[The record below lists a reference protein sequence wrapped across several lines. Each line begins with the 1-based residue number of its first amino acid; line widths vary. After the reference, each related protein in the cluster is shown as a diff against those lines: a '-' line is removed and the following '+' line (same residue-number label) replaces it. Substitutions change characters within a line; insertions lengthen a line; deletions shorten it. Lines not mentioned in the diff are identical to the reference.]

1 MTNKL
6 INSLTSI
13 FSDLSVLSPDNFE
26 NVTKIFVHSLDL
38 GSKTLIVPAETMA
51 QFMRQFADI
60 ERGEI
65 LTAMCYGGH
74 NETVKSPQ
82 QLINM
87 VGNECQRSSQ
97 LIRINL
103 DEKYYYCSGHTIF
116 NEEAPIIAPVY
127 EFNRLDRGIT
137 PILYIDSLVFT
148 VKSKLNTFIRN
159 TMIPFYATHP
169 FYYGIH
175 SGNCEVRGNC
185 KVRIEVRNLRTMYR
199 IPKIPGGND
208 IWDLSTYARNILINA
223 FPIDED

>member
-26 NVTKIFVHSLDL
+26 NATKIFVHSLDL
-38 GSKTLIVPAETMA
+38 GNKTLIVPAETMA
-51 QFMRQFADI
+51 QFMSQFANI

-82 QLINM
+82 QLINIM
-87 VGNECQRSSQ
+87 GNECKRSNQ

-116 NEEAPIIAPVY
+116 DEEAPIIAPVY
-127 EFNRLDRGIT
+127 EFNRLDRRIT
-137 PILYIDSLVFT
+137 PILYIDYLVFT
-148 VKSKLNTFIRN
+148 VKSRLNTFIRN
-159 TMIPFYATHP
+159 TMIPFYATHF
-169 FYYGIH
+169 FYCGINI
-175 SGNCEVRGNC
+175 GYC

-199 IPKIPGGND
+199 TPKIPGGND
-208 IWDLSTYARNILINA
+208 IWDLSTYAQNILINA

>member
-13 FSDLSVLSPDNFE
+13 FDDSSLLLPNLK
-26 NVTKIFVHSLDL
+26 NATKIFVHSLDL
-38 GSKTLIVPAETMA
+38 GNKTLIVPAEIMA
-51 QFMRQFADI
+51 QFMSQFADI

-87 VGNECQRSSQ
+87 VGNECQRRNQ

-116 NEEAPIIAPVY
+116 DEEAPIIAPIY
-127 EFNRLDRGIT
+127 EFNRLDRRIT
-137 PILYIDSLVFT
+137 PILYIDYLVFT
-148 VKSKLNTFIRN
+148 VKSRLNTFIRN
-159 TMIPFYATHP
+159 TMIPFYATHF
-169 FYYGIH
+169 FYCDIN
-175 SGNCEVRGNC
+175 SSSC

-199 IPKIPGGND
+199 TPKIPGGND
-208 IWDLSTYARNILINA
+208 IWDLSTYAQNILINA

>member
-13 FSDLSVLSPDNFE
+13 FDDSSSLLPNNLE
-26 NVTKIFVHSLDL
+26 NATKIFVHSLDL
-38 GSKTLIVPAETMA
+38 GNKTLIVPVESMS
-51 QFMRQFADI
+51 QFMRQFADT
-60 ERGEI
+60 ERGEV

-74 NETVKSPQ
+74 NKTVKSPQ

-87 VGNECQRSSQ
+87 MGNECQRSNQ

-116 NEEAPIIAPVY
+116 DEEAPIIAPVY
-127 EFNRLDRGIT
+127 EFNRLDRGII
-137 PILYIDSLVFT
+137 PILYIDYLVFT
-148 VKSKLNTFIRN
+148 AKSKLNTFIRN

-175 SGNCEVRGNC
+175 SGNC

-208 IWDLSTYARNILINA
+208 IWDLSTYAQNILINA

>member
-6 INSLTSI
+6 SNSLASI
-13 FSDLSVLSPDNFE
+13 FNDLSSLLPNNLE
-26 NVTKIFVHSLDL
+26 NATKIFVHSLDL
-38 GSKTLIVPAETMA
+38 GNKTLIVPAEIMA
-51 QFMRQFADI
+51 QFMSQFADI

-87 VGNECQRSSQ
+87 VGNECQRRNQ

-116 NEEAPIIAPVY
+116 DEEAPIIAPIY
-127 EFNRLDRGIT
+127 EFNRLDRSIT
-137 PILYIDSLVFT
+137 PILYIDYLVFT
-148 VKSKLNTFIRN
+148 VKSRLNTFIRN
-159 TMIPFYATHP
+159 TMIPYYTTHFFYC
-169 FYYGIH
+169 GINNSNH
-175 SGNCEVRGNC
+175 
-185 KVRIEVRNLRTMYR
+185 KRIEVRNLRTMYR
-199 IPKIPGGND
+199 TPKIPGGND
-208 IWDLSTYARNILINA
+208 IWDLSTYTQNILINA

>member
-1 MTNKL
+1 
-6 INSLTSI
+6 
-13 FSDLSVLSPDNFE
+13 
-26 NVTKIFVHSLDL
+26 
-38 GSKTLIVPAETMA
+38 MA

-87 VGNECQRSSQ
+87 VGNECQKSNQ

-103 DEKYYYCSGHTIF
+103 DKKYYYCSGHTIF
-116 NEEAPIIAPVY
+116 DEEAPIIAPVY
-127 EFNRLDRGIT
+127 EVNRLDRRIT
-137 PILYIDSLVFT
+137 PILYIDYLVFT
-148 VKSKLNTFIRN
+148 VKSRLNTFIRN
-159 TMIPFYATHP
+159 TMIPFYATH
-169 FYYGIH
+169 FYYYGH
-175 SGNCEVRGNC
+175 SGNC

>member
-13 FSDLSVLSPDNFE
+13 FDDSSSLLPNNLE
-26 NVTKIFVHSLDL
+26 NATKIFVHSLDL
-38 GSKTLIVPAETMA
+38 GNKTLIVPVESKS
-51 QFMRQFADI
+51 QFMRQFAGT

-65 LTAMCYGGH
+65 LTAMCYSGH
-74 NETVKSPQ
+74 NKTVKSPQ

-87 VGNECQRSSQ
+87 MGNECRRSNQ

-116 NEEAPIIAPVY
+116 DEEAPIIAPVY

-137 PILYIDSLVFT
+137 PILYIDYLVFT
-148 VKSKLNTFIRN
+148 AKSKLNTFIRN
-159 TMIPFYATHP
+159 TMIPFYATH
-169 FYYGIH
+169 YGIH
-175 SGNCEVRGNC
+175 SGNC

>member
-6 INSLTSI
+6 SNSLDSI
-13 FSDLSVLSPDNFE
+13 FNDLSSLLPNNLE
-26 NVTKIFVHSLDL
+26 NATKIFVHSLDL
-38 GSKTLIVPAETMA
+38 GNKTLIVPAEIMA
-51 QFMRQFADI
+51 QFTSQFADI

-87 VGNECQRSSQ
+87 VGNECQRRNQ

-116 NEEAPIIAPVY
+116 DEEAPIIAPIY
-127 EFNRLDRGIT
+127 EFNRLDRSIT
-137 PILYIDSLVFT
+137 PILYIDYLVFT
-148 VKSKLNTFIRN
+148 VKSRLNTFIRN
-159 TMIPFYATHP
+159 TMIPYYTTHFFYC
-169 FYYGIH
+169 GINN
-175 SGNCEVRGNC
+175 SNY
-185 KVRIEVRNLRTMYR
+185 KRIEVRNLRTMYR
-199 IPKIPGGND
+199 TPKIPGGND
-208 IWDLSTYARNILINA
+208 IWDLSTYTQNILINA

>member
-6 INSLTSI
+6 SNSLASI
-13 FSDLSVLSPDNFE
+13 FNDLNSLLPNNLE
-26 NVTKIFVHSLDL
+26 NATKIFVHSLDL
-38 GSKTLIVPAETMA
+38 GNKTLIVPAEIMA
-51 QFMRQFADI
+51 QFMSQFADI

-87 VGNECQRSSQ
+87 VGKECQRRNQ

-116 NEEAPIIAPVY
+116 DEEAPIIAPIY
-127 EFNRLDRGIT
+127 EFNRLDRSIT
-137 PILYIDSLVFT
+137 PILYIDYLVFT
-148 VKSKLNTFIRN
+148 VKSRLNTFIRN
-159 TMIPFYATHP
+159 TMIPYYTTHFFYR
-169 FYYGIH
+169 GINN
-175 SGNCEVRGNC
+175 SNY
-185 KVRIEVRNLRTMYR
+185 KRIEVRNLRTMYR
-199 IPKIPGGND
+199 TPKIPGGND
-208 IWDLSTYARNILINA
+208 IWDLSTYTQNILINA

>member
-6 INSLTSI
+6 INSLISI
-13 FSDLSVLSPDNFE
+13 FDGLNLLLPNNLE
-26 NVTKIFVHSLDL
+26 NATKIFVHSLDL
-38 GSKTLIVPAETMA
+38 GNKTLIVPAEIMA
-51 QFMRQFADI
+51 QFMSQFADI

-87 VGNECQRSSQ
+87 VGNECQRRNQ

-116 NEEAPIIAPVY
+116 DEEAPIIAPVY

-137 PILYIDSLVFT
+137 PILYIDYLVFT
-148 VKSKLNTFIRN
+148 AKSKLNTFIRN
-159 TMIPFYATHP
+159 TMIPFYATHF
-169 FYYGIH
+169 FYCGIN
-175 SGNCEVRGNC
+175 SSNC

-199 IPKIPGGND
+199 TPKIPGGND
-208 IWDLSTYARNILINA
+208 IWDLSTYAQNILINA

>member
-13 FSDLSVLSPDNFE
+13 FSDLSILSPDNFE
-26 NVTKIFVHSLDL
+26 NATKIFVHSLDL
-38 GSKTLIVPAETMA
+38 GNKTLIVPAETMA
-51 QFMRQFADI
+51 QFMSQSANI

-82 QLINM
+82 QLINIM
-87 VGNECQRSSQ
+87 GNKCQRSSQ

-127 EFNRLDRGIT
+127 EFNRLDKRIT
-137 PILYIDSLVFT
+137 PILYIDYLVFT

-159 TMIPFYATHP
+159 TMIPFYAAN
-169 FYYGIH
+169 FLYCNIY
-175 SGNCEVRGNC
+175 SGYR
-185 KVRIEVRNLRTMYR
+185 KVRIEVRDLRTMYR
-199 IPKIPGGND
+199 IPKIPRGND

>member
-13 FSDLSVLSPDNFE
+13 FDDLSLLLPNNLE
-26 NVTKIFVHSLDL
+26 NATKIFVHSLDL
-38 GSKTLIVPAETMA
+38 GNKTLIVPAEIMA

-65 LTAMCYGGH
+65 LTTMCYGGY
-74 NETVKSPQ
+74 NRTVKSPQ

-87 VGNECQRSSQ
+87 MGNECQRRNQ

-116 NEEAPIIAPVY
+116 DEEAPIIAPIY
-127 EFNRLDRGIT
+127 EFNRLDRRIT
-137 PILYIDSLVFT
+137 PILYIDYLVFT
-148 VKSKLNTFIRN
+148 VKSRLNTFIRN
-159 TMIPFYATHP
+159 TMIPFYATHF
-169 FYYGIH
+169 FYCGIN
-175 SGNCEVRGNC
+175 SSNC

-199 IPKIPGGND
+199 TPKIPGGND
-208 IWDLSTYARNILINA
+208 IWDLSTYAQNILINA

>member
-26 NVTKIFVHSLDL
+26 NATKIFVHSLDL
-38 GSKTLIVPAETMA
+38 GNKTLIVPAETMA
-51 QFMRQFADI
+51 QFMSQFANI

-65 LTAMCYGGH
+65 LTAMCYGSH

-87 VGNECQRSSQ
+87 MGNKCQRSSQ

-116 NEEAPIIAPVY
+116 NEEAPIIASVY
-127 EFNRLDRGIT
+127 EFNRLDKRIT
-137 PILYIDSLVFT
+137 PILYIDYLVFT

-159 TMIPFYATHP
+159 TMIPFYAAN
-169 FYYGIH
+169 FLYCNIY
-175 SGNCEVRGNC
+175 SDYR
-185 KVRIEVRNLRTMYR
+185 KVRIEVRDLRTMYR
-199 IPKIPGGND
+199 IPKIPRGND
-208 IWDLSTYARNILINA
+208 IWDLSTYAQNILINA

>member
-1 MTNKL
+1 MTNEL

-26 NVTKIFVHSLDL
+26 NATKIFVHSLDL
-38 GSKTLIVPAETMA
+38 GNKTLIVPAETMA
-51 QFMRQFADI
+51 RFMSQFANI

-87 VGNECQRSSQ
+87 VGNKCQRSSQ

-127 EFNRLDRGIT
+127 EFNRLDKRIT
-137 PILYIDSLVFT
+137 PILYIDYLVFT

-159 TMIPFYATHP
+159 TMIPFYAAN
-169 FYYGIH
+169 FLYCGIH
-175 SGNCEVRGNC
+175 SGSC
-185 KVRIEVRNLRTMYR
+185 KVQIEVRNLRTMYR

>member
-13 FSDLSVLSPDNFE
+13 FDDSHLFLPNNLKDA
-26 NVTKIFVHSLDL
+26 TKIFVHSLDL
-38 GSKTLIVPAETMA
+38 GNKTLIVPVESMS
-51 QFMRQFADI
+51 QFMRQFADT
-60 ERGEI
+60 ERGEV

-74 NETVKSPQ
+74 NQTVKSPQ
-82 QLINM
+82 QLINIM
-87 VGNECQRSSQ
+87 GNECRRSKQ

-116 NEEAPIIAPVY
+116 DEEAPIIAPVY
-127 EFNRLDRGIT
+127 EFNRLDRRIT
-137 PILYIDSLVFT
+137 PILYIDYLVFT
-148 VKSKLNTFIRN
+148 VKSRLNTFIRN
-159 TMIPFYATHP
+159 TMIPFYATH
-169 FYYGIH
+169 FCYYGTH
-175 SGNCEVRGNC
+175 RGNC
-185 KVRIEVRNLRTMYR
+185 KARIEVRNLRTMYR

>member
-6 INSLTSI
+6 SNSLASI
-13 FSDLSVLSPDNFE
+13 FNDLSSLLPNNLE
-26 NVTKIFVHSLDL
+26 NATKIFVHSLDL
-38 GSKTLIVPAETMA
+38 GNKTLIVPAEIMA
-51 QFMRQFADI
+51 QFMSQFADI

-87 VGNECQRSSQ
+87 VGNECQRRNQ

-116 NEEAPIIAPVY
+116 DEEAPIIAPIY
-127 EFNRLDRGIT
+127 EFNRLDRSIT
-137 PILYIDSLVFT
+137 PILYIDYLVFT
-148 VKSKLNTFIRN
+148 VKSRLNTFIRN
-159 TMIPFYATHP
+159 TMIPYYTTHFFYCSINNSN
-169 FYYGIH
+169 Y
-175 SGNCEVRGNC
+175 
-185 KVRIEVRNLRTMYR
+185 KRIEVRNLRTMYR
-199 IPKIPGGND
+199 TPKIPGGND
-208 IWDLSTYARNILINA
+208 IWDLSTYTQNILINA

>member
-6 INSLTSI
+6 INSLTGI
-13 FSDLSVLSPDNFE
+13 FDDASSLLPNNLE
-26 NVTKIFVHSLDL
+26 NATKIFVHSLDL
-38 GSKTLIVPAETMA
+38 GNKTLIVPVESMS
-51 QFMRQFADI
+51 QFMRQFAGT
-60 ERGEI
+60 ERGEV
-65 LTAMCYGGH
+65 LTAMCYSGH
-74 NETVKSPQ
+74 NETVKSPR

-87 VGNECQRSSQ
+87 MGNECRRSNQ

-116 NEEAPIIAPVY
+116 DEEAPIIAPVY
-127 EFNRLDRGIT
+127 EFNRLDRGII
-137 PILYIDSLVFT
+137 PVLYIDYLVFT
-148 VKSKLNTFIRN
+148 AKSKLNTFIRN
-159 TMIPFYATHP
+159 TMIPFYATHS

-175 SGNCEVRGNC
+175 SGNC

>member
-13 FSDLSVLSPDNFE
+13 FDDSSLLLPNLK
-26 NVTKIFVHSLDL
+26 NATKIFVHSLDL
-38 GSKTLIVPAETMA
+38 GNKTLIVPAEIMA
-51 QFMRQFADI
+51 QFMSQFADI

-65 LTAMCYGGH
+65 LTAMYYGGH

-87 VGNECQRSSQ
+87 VGNECQRRNQ

-116 NEEAPIIAPVY
+116 DEEAPIIAPIY
-127 EFNRLDRGIT
+127 EFNRLDRRIT
-137 PILYIDSLVFT
+137 PILYIDYLVFT
-148 VKSKLNTFIRN
+148 VKSRLNTFIRN
-159 TMIPFYATHP
+159 TMIPFYATHF
-169 FYYGIH
+169 FYGDIN
-175 SGNCEVRGNC
+175 SSSC

-199 IPKIPGGND
+199 TPKIPGGND
-208 IWDLSTYARNILINA
+208 IWDLSTYAQNILINA

>member
-13 FSDLSVLSPDNFE
+13 FNDLSLLLPNNLE
-26 NVTKIFVHSLDL
+26 NATKIFVHSLDL
-38 GSKTLIVPAETMA
+38 GNKTLIVPAEIMA
-51 QFMRQFADI
+51 QFMSQFADI

-87 VGNECQRSSQ
+87 MGNECQRRNQ

-116 NEEAPIIAPVY
+116 DEEAPIIAPIY
-127 EFNRLDRGIT
+127 EFNRLDRRIT
-137 PILYIDSLVFT
+137 PILYIDYLVFT
-148 VKSKLNTFIRN
+148 VKSRLNTFIRN
-159 TMIPFYATHP
+159 TMIPFYATHF
-169 FYYGIH
+169 FYCVIH
-175 SGNCEVRGNC
+175 NSNC

-199 IPKIPGGND
+199 TPKIPRGND
-208 IWDLSTYARNILINA
+208 IWDLSTYAQNILINA

>member
-6 INSLTSI
+6 SNSLASI
-13 FSDLSVLSPDNFE
+13 FNDSSSLLPNNLE
-26 NVTKIFVHSLDL
+26 NATKIFVHSLDL
-38 GSKTLIVPAETMA
+38 GNKTLIVPAEIMA
-51 QFMRQFADI
+51 QSMSQFADI

-87 VGNECQRSSQ
+87 VGNECQRSNQ

-116 NEEAPIIAPVY
+116 DEEAPIIAPVY
-127 EFNRLDRGIT
+127 EFNRLDRSIT
-137 PILYIDSLVFT
+137 PILYIDYLVFT
-148 VKSKLNTFIRN
+148 VKSRLNTFIRN
-159 TMIPFYATHP
+159 TMIPYYTTHFFYC
-169 FYYGIH
+169 GINN
-175 SGNCEVRGNC
+175 SNY
-185 KVRIEVRNLRTMYR
+185 KRIEVRNLRTMYR
-199 IPKIPGGND
+199 TPKIPGGND
-208 IWDLSTYARNILINA
+208 IWDLSTYTQNILINA

>member
-6 INSLTSI
+6 INSLTII
-13 FSDLSVLSPDNFE
+13 FDDRSLLLPNNLE

-38 GSKTLIVPAETMA
+38 GNKTLIVPAEIMA

-87 VGNECQRSSQ
+87 VGNECQKSNQ

-103 DEKYYYCSGHTIF
+103 DKKYYYCSGHTIF

-127 EFNRLDRGIT
+127 EFNRLDGRIT
-137 PILYIDSLVFT
+137 PILYIDYLVFT

-159 TMIPFYATHP
+159 TMIPFYAAN
-169 FYYGIH
+169 FLYCGIH
-175 SGNCEVRGNC
+175 SGNR
-185 KVRIEVRNLRTMYR
+185 KVRIEVRDLRTMYR
-199 IPKIPGGND
+199 TPKIPEGNN

>member
-6 INSLTSI
+6 INSFTSI
-13 FSDLSVLSPDNFE
+13 FSDLSVLLPDNFE
-26 NVTKIFVHSLDL
+26 NATKVFVHSLDL
-38 GSKTLIVPAETMA
+38 GNKTLIVPAEIMSK
-51 QFMRQFADI
+51 FMSQFADI

-87 VGNECQRSSQ
+87 VGNECQRRNQ

-137 PILYIDSLVFT
+137 PILYIDYLVFT

-159 TMIPFYATHP
+159 TMIPFYAANFLHC
-169 FYYGIH
+169 G
-175 SGNCEVRGNC
+175 
-185 KVRIEVRNLRTMYR
+185 KVRIEVRDLRTMYR
-199 IPKIPGGND
+199 IPKIPKGND

>member
-6 INSLTSI
+6 INSLASI

-26 NVTKIFVHSLDL
+26 NATKIFVHSLDL
-38 GSKTLIVPAETMA
+38 GNKTLIVPAETMT
-51 QFMRQFADI
+51 QFMSQFANI

-127 EFNRLDRGIT
+127 EFNRLDKRIT
-137 PILYIDSLVFT
+137 PILYIDYLVFT

-159 TMIPFYATHP
+159 TMIPFYAAN
-169 FYYGIH
+169 FLYCNIY
-175 SGNCEVRGNC
+175 SGYR
-185 KVRIEVRNLRTMYR
+185 KVRIEVRDLRTMYR
-199 IPKIPGGND
+199 IPKIPRGND

>member
-13 FSDLSVLSPDNFE
+13 FDDSSSLLPNNLE
-26 NVTKIFVHSLDL
+26 NATKIFVHSLDL
-38 GSKTLIVPAETMA
+38 GNKTLIVPVESMS
-51 QFMRQFADI
+51 QFMSQFADT
-60 ERGEI
+60 ERGEV
-65 LTAMCYGGH
+65 LTAMCYSGH
-74 NETVKSPQ
+74 NKTVKSPQ

-87 VGNECQRSSQ
+87 MGNECQRSNQ

-116 NEEAPIIAPVY
+116 DEEAPIIAPVY
-127 EFNRLDRGIT
+127 EFNRLDRGII
-137 PILYIDSLVFT
+137 PILYIDYLVFT
-148 VKSKLNTFIRN
+148 AKSKLNTFIRN
-159 TMIPFYATHP
+159 TMIPFYATNL
-169 FYYGIH
+169 FYYSIH
-175 SGNCEVRGNC
+175 SGNC

-208 IWDLSTYARNILINA
+208 IWDLSTYVRNILINA

>member
-6 INSLTSI
+6 SNSLASI
-13 FSDLSVLSPDNFE
+13 FNDSSSLLPNNLK

-38 GSKTLIVPAETMA
+38 GNKTLIVPAEIMA
-51 QFMRQFADI
+51 QFSQFAGI

-87 VGNECQRSSQ
+87 MGNECQRRNQ

-116 NEEAPIIAPVY
+116 DEEAPIIAPIY
-127 EFNRLDRGIT
+127 EFNRLDRRIT
-137 PILYIDSLVFT
+137 PILYIDYLVFT
-148 VKSKLNTFIRN
+148 VKSRLNTFIRN
-159 TMIPFYATHP
+159 TMIPYYAAHFFYCGL
-169 FYYGIH
+169 YN
-175 SGNCEVRGNC
+175 SND
-185 KVRIEVRNLRTMYR
+185 KRIEVRNLRTMYR
-199 IPKIPGGND
+199 TPKIPGGND
-208 IWDLSTYARNILINA
+208 IWDLSTYTQNILIKA